1 VDRSA
6 DSPRPTETRPRRQG
20 GKSSRVA
27 GWISLLALAIG
38 LFQVGWASKDLL
50 PSGIFHDARTQLQ
63 LGLLFDQ
70 GILSAITGGVL
81 WIGGFYVDRVERKVN
96 SIAGPTTKSPNPGWH
111 GTVLALAVLVVL
123 GTLALSFLPTPSR
136 DVAFSPRDFQPLAQP
151 TNVTSYGGYRVSR
164 NFWADQGGVLTAD
177 VQITWTDNR
186 TGGILFNGTPGTFAV
201 YTASASSPRE
211 SPTIV
216 SSFVAPSSGFYVLV
230 VWLGRCPTVTTG
242 ECANTTAAVQAQTL
256 GTVPTMYVPAQIGGS
271 VLGPALV
278 VLSAVGVRRQSR
290 SELRDTKR

>member
-1 VDRSA
+1 MS
-6 DSPRPTETRPRRQG
+6 SPAGTAPGPTEPRTRQQGLKFPRA
-20 GKSSRVA
+20 A
-27 GWISLLALAIG
+27 GWIGLLSLAIG
-38 LFQVGWASKDLL
+38 LFQVAWAAKGLL
-50 PSGIFHDARTQLQ
+50 PSGTVHDPRTQLQ
-63 LGLLFDQ
+63 LSLLFNQ
-70 GILSAITGGVL
+70 GALSTFGGGVL
-81 WIGGFYVDRVERKVN
+81 SIGGLYVDRTEQRVK
-96 SIAGPTTKSPNPGWH
+96 STGGSTTKAPDTGWR
-111 GTVLALAVLVVL
+111 GTLLVLAVLVVL

-151 TNVTSYGGYRVSR
+151 TNVTSYGGYRASR

-186 TGGILFNGTPGTFAV
+186 TGGILFNGTPGNFAV
-201 YTASASSPRE
+201 YAASASSPRE

-230 VWLGRCPTVTTG
+230 VWLGRCATPTTG

-256 GTVPTMYVPAQIGGS
+256 GTVPTIYVPAQIGGS

-278 VLSAVGVRRQSR
+278 AIAAAGSRVRGRIQPS
-290 SELRDTKR
+290 